1 MLTPATKAYTRR
13 FMVAM
18 STYIGAVCG
27 VTWVFNSGLVSRTDG
42 LPVLVYAVAALPA
55 LPIFAMIWTLWR
67 FLEESDEYIRFLT
80 TKRIVLAAG
89 GLLAF
94 VTLWGFLEIYAKAP
108 DFPLF
113 LCLPLFFGLFGVMS
127 FIVREV

>member
-1 MLTPATKAYTRR
+1 
-13 FMVAM
+13 
-18 STYIGAVCG
+18 
-27 VTWVFNSGLVSRTDG
+27 LV
-42 LPVLVYAVAALPA
+42 
-55 LPIFAMIWTLWR
+55 
-67 FLEESDEYIRFLT
+67 ESDEYIRFLT

-113 LCLPLFFGLFGVMS
+113 LCLPVFFGLFGLLS
-127 FIVREV
+127 FVVRDA